1 MSLLTEWADT
11 VGTGA
16 ATPATPAASAPRPPS
31 LLQKWDAETPDPQ
44 RKATNLERFLDV
56 LSTDTYASA
65 GAAEALLEGR
75 NPLAGMGEGIRSK
88 RTYGDILREKA
99 DLPDWADAAA
109 GFALDVVLA
118 PSTYIGFGAT
128 KIGAARK
135 AALTAMEIANLSG
148 DAGRIAAAER
158 RLLEVG
164 RLGATAADARGPR
177 DGGHVRRE
185 ARCRRSWP
193 RPASASA
200 RRCGDRRSG
209 RTWRR
214 SSTWHRSWRRAAR
227 GVPGKAR
234 RDQGTVAMRA
244 EEIAREFAPIQ
255 RRVVDLARE
264 NGIEPQ
270 KMLAA
275 VGHAVE
281 ASGRKATAPDVD
293 AVSAAMRDAFDAFGP
308 DVASAVEPHTRDA
321 ITRINAINAANIA
334 GEQGAGIP
342 IGELQDDLGYLFH
355 MTRPEA
361 LEAIR
366 RDAPELAHFFEPREV
381 TEKLKAALPRE
392 IRGRTAR
399 EINDEVRAGTMTI
412 NGVPL
417 PALPGGLFEENPFF
431 ATSVRAKAST
441 RAVESARMLTDWARV
456 YGKPLAERTPDG
468 RKIADLAVPPGWKR
482 VPSDLPQLQDIA
494 FPPDIAETLAAHG
507 AAIAE
512 PGTFMRYFDSAQGAW
527 KAWTLGIFPVYHGRN
542 MISDEWNATVL
553 GGMGRG
559 LKDGGAAALG
569 RVNDAIRALDGWNT
583 LRKVTHIGAP
593 DAQYVF
599 KLGSESYDAPTIT
612 NLAKKL
618 GVINTGQVSEFYDVA
633 DAMRALPAN
642 IVEKGLDKLK
652 NNAATR
658 AGMAVGNARENATR
672 MALFMDRI
680 AKGDVPE
687 QAALYVK
694 EHLFDYNELTE
705 FERNVMRRL
714 FPFYSYTRKNVPLQL
729 SYLFKKPGALLGF
742 QKAREELAGDQPL
755 GIEGAQLPRFLRE
768 GLPVRMGANA
778 EGRPQYLRTEG
789 YLPLGDVQLPM
800 DPLYAAQRATNMLS
814 PFIGTPLEM
823 LLNVDLFK
831 SDIPSGKLERLEDFP
846 GEETSLLG
854 VPVSRRW
861 VNTPARDVRLIS
873 ELDKANPF
881 GIFGD
886 EEGGPMG
893 TPRAYPDPSAVARLA
908 NLGIGRVYAVDPEQE
923 QRRQRGA
930 AKREISR
937 LKGELSRARKRGD
950 DRNARRI
957 EKQIERLRES
967 PESFAR

>member
-1 MSLLTEWADT
+1 M
-11 VGTGA
+11 
-16 ATPATPAASAPRPPS
+16 
-31 LLQKWDAETPDPQ
+31 
-44 RKATNLERFLDV
+44 
-56 LSTDTYASA
+56 
-65 GAAEALLEGR
+65 LEGR

-164 RLGATAADARGPR
+164 RLGATAAERARAGETAVTFAGKKALPLPAFVAEAGER
-177 DGGHVRRE
+177 VSKAVRGSKIGQDVAAKFNVAPKLEGAQRE
-185 ARCRRSWP
+185 AFR
-193 RPASASA
+193 A
-200 RRCGDRRSG
+200 RRGEIE
-209 RTWRR
+209 
-214 SSTWHRSWRRAAR
+214 
-227 GVPGKAR
+227 
-234 RDQGTVAMRA
+234 GTVAMRA

-652 NNAATR
+652 HNAATR